1 MRISAWR
8 VAERAGLRPPASA
21 IIKLVSQVSQLSP
34 ELSQGLLRVA
44 RALLVAARNWTLY
57 PPEHPA
63 VGSSVERL
71 CEAVRQ
77 SSLGAAFG
85 IGVTPN
91 ALLIDGIAPTHTE
104 GPIAEAAALLHDR
117 DLLHITF
124 LGEVSS
130 DGVARLLRLLSLD
143 AAERRQR
150 GGPVTIWEQ
159 EGHPS
164 LVLEQVDYEALFARE
179 EGDVPA
185 PARRDDLWRSIVM
198 TIAGSQKAVFDERSQ
213 ARLMAIAGSGVDISD
228 LAAAVL
234 APKCAV
240 DGSPMITSQAAAVL
254 AAFRVLTG
262 IVSVLSPE
270 KMPDVMKNLAFAAG
284 QLDPHVAM
292 QLMQTADDP
301 DAGVP
306 LVAGVAAAFDDEKVA
321 QLLATALA
329 LQGRA
334 SDRLATIFNTI
345 APDEDRKRRV
355 LTMTRNMLSETD
367 FGKSGQFQVLWTSA
381 EELLIS
387 YNDAPF
393 VSAGYRSALDGV
405 GDRAERL
412 AGGDLPPE
420 LAAWVDT
427 LGQDNVRSLSVMLL
441 IDLLTIETEAE
452 RAEEIAHDM
461 TALAE
466 DLLLSGAYEDARVVT
481 RALGDRAGSSAIGRD
496 ACRLALDRLGESIA
510 MRETAL
516 LLGDLDAPELT
527 TIATVVAIIGPASI
541 EALKPMVM
549 TEEQATAYER
559 AAGMVV
565 SFKRQAVNRLAPLT
579 EDARWFV
586 QRNAA
591 QLLGRIADVDC
602 VPLLQPLL
610 RKGDPRVA
618 RAAVSALGVI
628 PDASAAR
635 AIHTILRTATGEV
648 RAAVIAALVA
658 DRDARVVPM
667 LARIIGE
674 SEALGKD
681 HDVVLETMTALG
693 AVGSDDAVTPL
704 SAAMQVRSF
713 WRRGKARAIK
723 ERGVNALARIGG
735 ERAKAALEE
744 AARSGDRQLK
754 PLARAVRI

>member
-1 MRISAWR
+1 
-8 VAERAGLRPPASA
+8 
-21 IIKLVSQVSQLSP
+21 
-34 ELSQGLLRVA
+34 VA
-44 RALLVAARNWTLY
+44 RSLLVAARNWTLY

-63 VGSSVERL
+63 VGSSVARL
-71 CEAVRQ
+71 CEAVRE
-77 SSLGAAFG
+77 SSLGSAFG
-85 IGVTPN
+85 IGITPH
-91 ALLIDGIAPTHTE
+91 ALLIDGVAPTQTE
-104 GPIAEAAALLHDR
+104 GAIAEAAALLHDR

-124 LGEVSS
+124 LGEVSP
-130 DGVARLLRLLSLD
+130 DGVTQLLRLLSLD
-143 AAERRQR
+143 AAERRRR
-150 GGPVTIWEQ
+150 GGPVKIWAQ
-159 EGHPS
+159 QGHPS
-164 LVLEQVDYEALFARE
+164 LIIEQLDYEALFARDE
-179 EGDVPA
+179 RDVPESA
-185 PARRDDLWRSIVM
+185 KRDDLWRSIVM
-198 TIAGSQKAVFDERSQ
+198 TIAGSQKAVFDELSQ
-213 ARLMAIAGSGVDISD
+213 ERLLAIAGSGVDVSD
-228 LAAAVL
+228 LAAALL
-234 APKCAV
+234 APKRAI

-254 AAFRVLTG
+254 AAFRCLTS
-262 IVSVLSPE
+262 IVSVMSPE
-270 KMPDVMKNLAFAAG
+270 KLPDVMNNLAFAAG

-292 QLMQTADDP
+292 QLLQTPDDP
-301 DAGVP
+301 DAVVP
-306 LVAGVAAAFDDEKVA
+306 LVAGVAAAFDDAKVA

-329 LQGRA
+329 LEGRA

-367 FGKSGQFQVLWTSA
+367 YGKSGQFQVLWTSA

-393 VSAGYRSALDGV
+393 VSEQYRAALDGV

-427 LGQDNVRSLSVMLL
+427 LGQDNVRTLSVMLL
-441 IDLLTIETEAE
+441 IDLLTIETEAA

-466 DLLLSGAYEDARVVT
+466 DLLMSGAYPDAQVVT
-481 RALGDRAGSSAIGRD
+481 RALGDRATSPAIGRD

-516 LLGDLDAPELT
+516 LLGDLDRPELS
-527 TIATVVAIIGPASI
+527 TIATIVATIGPASI
-541 EALKPMVM
+541 EALKPMLM
-549 TEEQATAYER
+549 TEEQADGYER
-559 AAGMVV
+559 AADMVV
-565 SFKRQAVNRLAPLT
+565 GFKRSAINRLAPLS
-579 EDARWFV
+579 EDDRWFV

-674 SEALGKD
+674 SESLGRD
-681 HDVVLETMTALG
+681 HEVVLETMTALG

-704 SAAMQVRSF
+704 ATAMQVRSF

-723 ERGVNALARIGG
+723 ERGVNALVRVGG

-744 AARSGDRQLK
+744 AARNGDRQLK
-754 PLARAVRI
+754 ALARAARI

>member
-1 MRISAWR
+1 M
-8 VAERAGLRPPASA
+8 
-21 IIKLVSQVSQLSP
+21 SQLSQLSP

-63 VGSSVERL
+63 VRSSVERL

-77 SSLGAAFG
+77 SSFGSAFG
-85 IGVTPN
+85 IGITPS
-91 ALLIDGIAPTHTE
+91 ALLIDGVAPQQTE
-104 GPIAEAAALLHDR
+104 GAIAEAAALLHDR
-117 DLLHITF
+117 DLMHITF
-124 LGEVSS
+124 LGEVAY
-130 DGVARLLRLLSLD
+130 DGAARLLRLLSLD
-143 AAERRQR
+143 PAERRRR
-150 GGPVTIWEQ
+150 GGPVKIWAE

-164 LVLEQVDYEALFARE
+164 LVLEQLDYEALFARE
-179 EGDVPA
+179 EGDVPE
-185 PARRDDLWRSIVM
+185 PARRDDLWRSIVRQ
-198 TIAGSQKAVFDERSQ
+198 ISGSHKPVFDERSQ
-213 ARLMAIAGSGVDISD
+213 ERLLAIAGSGADIGD
-228 LAAAVL
+228 LATAVL
-234 APKCAV
+234 TPKCTL

-254 AAFRVLTG
+254 AAFRILTS
-262 IVSVLSPE
+262 IVSVMSPE
-270 KMPDVMKNLAFAAG
+270 KLPDVMSNLAYAAG
-284 QLDPHVAM
+284 QIDPHVAM
-292 QLMQTADDP
+292 QLMQMADDP
-301 DAGVP
+301 HAEVP
-306 LVAGVAAAFDDEKVA
+306 VIARVSAAFDDAKVA

-329 LQGRA
+329 LEGRA

-345 APDEDRKRRV
+345 APDDDRKRRV

-387 YNDAPF
+387 YNDAAF
-393 VSAGYRSALDGV
+393 VSEQYRSALDGV
-405 GDRAERL
+405 GARAERL
-412 AGGDLPPE
+412 AGGELPPE
-420 LAAWVDT
+420 LAAWVDS
-427 LGQDNVRSLSVMLL
+427 LGQDNVRTLSVMLL
-441 IDLLTIETEAE
+441 IDLLTIETEAA

-481 RALGDRAGSSAIGRD
+481 RALGERAASSKIGRD

-516 LLGDLDAPELT
+516 LLGDLDAPELA
-527 TIATVVAIIGPASI
+527 TIATIVATIGPASI

-549 TEEQATAYER
+549 SEEQTPGFGR
-559 AAGMVV
+559 AADLVV
-565 SFKRQAVNRLAPLT
+565 GFKRPAINRLAALT
-579 EDARWFV
+579 EDSRWFV
-586 QRNAA
+586 QRNGA
-591 QLLGRIADVDC
+591 QLLGRIADADC

-610 RKGDPRVA
+610 RRGDPRVA
-618 RAAVSALGVI
+618 RVAVSALGAI

-635 AIHTILRTATGEV
+635 AIHTILRSATGEV

-674 SEALGKD
+674 SEPLGQD
-681 HDVVLETMTALG
+681 HEVVLETMTALG

-704 SAAMQVRSF
+704 TTAMQVRSF
-713 WRRGKARAIK
+713 WRRRKARAIK
-723 ERGVNALARIGG
+723 ERGVNALVRIGG

-744 AARSGDRQLK
+744 AGQHGDKQLK
-754 PLARAVRI
+754 ALARAAHR